1 MKIEGKEIL
10 FPAEAELSFNK
21 LLNIIEERKNSVSK
35 LQSKYYQDVL
45 DHFAKSDLSRD
56 GVTSDQLK
64 KNKDLVD
71 ELMMVVFPEALT
83 TNEIKGATG
92 PWQFETFYQ
101 SSRLK
106 QISKNGD
113 VKTIFNFDLLNED
126 QYYIAACTS
135 ILSVY

>member
-71 ELMMVVFPEALT
+71 ELMRCYRSLAV
-83 TNEIKGATG
+83 
-92 PWQFETFYQ
+92 
-101 SSRLK
+101 
-106 QISKNGD
+106 
-113 VKTIFNFDLLNED
+113 
-126 QYYIAACTS
+126 
-135 ILSVY
+135 